1 MKFFIDSAD
10 VGDIRELAASGLLD
24 GVTTNPSL
32 VAKTGRDFKEV
43 IVEICALVDGPVS
56 AEVAAT
62 DAEQMIAEGRKLAAL
77 ADNVTVKLPLTMDG
91 LKACRALSDEDISIN
106 VTLCFSAAQA
116 LLAAKAGADF
126 VSPFIGRLDD
136 IGQTGMDLIEDIRLI
151 YDNFPELGGT
161 QILAASIRSPN
172 HVVEAAKL
180 GADVCTI
187 PPSVIR
193 QLVSHPL
200 TEKGLAVFLA
210 DWAKTGQSILD

>member
-1 MKFFIDSAD
+1 MF
-10 VGDIRELAASGLLD
+10 
-24 GVTTNPSL
+24 
-32 VAKTGRDFKEV
+32 
-43 IVEICALVDGPVS
+43 
-56 AEVAAT
+56 
-62 DAEQMIAEGRKLAAL
+62 AAL
-77 ADNVTVKLPLTMDG
+77 AGQLD
-91 LKACRALSDEDISIN
+91 
-106 VTLCFSAAQA
+106 AA
-116 LLAAKAGADF
+116 
-126 VSPFIGRLDD
+126 SDD